1 MFGTRGWKSLPGE
14 GNKGTGVCWGK
25 CEELS
30 QLVRQRRMSREGRWW
45 GGRCRSRGQRWV
57 TWGDRLSQ
65 SKLVFDLI
73 QKHEGL
79 RRVHDP
85 RNDKISCPCLFFLEK
100 RSETFH
106 HIFKKLRTHQSYCHW
121 RLQGAG
127 GICPLGVRGVMAS
140 GSVTPTVPGQASRSA
155 N

>member
-1 MFGTRGWKSLPGE
+1 
-14 GNKGTGVCWGK
+14 
-25 CEELS
+25 
-30 QLVRQRRMSREGRWW
+30 MSREGRWW

-85 RNDKISCPCLFFLEK
+85 RNDTKFHVRVSFSWRKGQKLFI
-100 RSETFH
+100 
-106 HIFKKLRTHQSYCHW
+106 IFSKS
-121 RLQGAG
+121 
-127 GICPLGVRGVMAS
+127 
-140 GSVTPTVPGQASRSA
+140 
-155 N
+155 